1 MSSVK
6 DATRVRIIKF
16 YKVVNLDI
24 NNIFLFSAECGSC
37 RTCAGEEGDIG
48 GEGKN
53 RTSIFF
59 IKVYLIGVVAP
70 LVCVTPT

>member
-1 MSSVK
+1 MLPGLEVFDFVYCITLRSIL
-6 DATRVRIIKF
+6 A
-16 YKVVNLDI
+16 L
-24 NNIFLFSAECGSC
+24 NICIFFSAECGSC

-59 IKVYLIGVVAP
+59 IKVYLIGMGAH